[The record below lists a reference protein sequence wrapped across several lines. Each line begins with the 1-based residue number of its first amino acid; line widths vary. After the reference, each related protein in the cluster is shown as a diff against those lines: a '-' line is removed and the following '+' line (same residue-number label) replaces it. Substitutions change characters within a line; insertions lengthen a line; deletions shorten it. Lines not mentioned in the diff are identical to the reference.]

1 MVTSGDLPVRYRSE
15 REIDW
20 LVTQGSLSRMALP
33 RLEEL
38 LENKVLEKFI
48 KIDWKLKI
56 RLFVT
61 KETLNVIEILPLK
74 KAPGPDGLTIGF

>member
-1 MVTSGDLPVRYRSE
+1 MVTTSGDLPVRYRSG

-20 LVTQGSLSRMALP
+20 LVTQGTFSRMALP

-38 LENKVLEKFI
+38 LENKVLEKLI

-56 RLFVT
+56 RLFAT
-61 KETLNVIEILPLK
+61 KETLNVIEIVPLK
-74 KAPGPDGLTIGF
+74 KG

>member
-1 MVTSGDLPVRYRSE
+1 
-15 REIDW
+15 
-20 LVTQGSLSRMALP
+20 MALP

-38 LENKVLEKFI
+38 LENKVLGKFI

-56 RLFVT
+56 RLFAT
-61 KETLNVIEILPLK
+61 KETLNVVEILPLK